1 MKRATVFIAMAILA
15 LVLVY
20 PAATPSAATPGSR
33 DVPTIQIQSP
43 QGGDPTVMNSGD
55 EGDADDLA
63 GAKRGRS
70 NPTGTSID
78 SGFEIQTR
86 LGIRVWQMYFFVLGL
101 HR

>member
-1 MKRATVFIAMAILA
+1 MKRATVFTALAILA

-33 DVPTIQIQSP
+33 DVPTIQIIAP
-43 QGGDPTVMNSGD
+43 QAGDPTILNSGN

-70 NPTGTSID
+70 NPTGTSIQSD
-78 SGFEIQTR
+78 IEIQAR
-86 LGIRVWQMYFFVLGL
+86 LAIKVWQMYIFGLGL